1 MDAGPVR
8 GVDGAAADGAGGG
21 VEAGGGVAALE
32 HVPVGLHDLAEEERV
47 VHHVGHVHLAGGGI
61 RGSWTCGQGV
71 SCRSCSQFVSCRS
84 CSQFVSY
91 RRNSQFVSCR
101 SCSQFVSCRSCSRF
115 VFYATLATC
124 TCPPSGLSL
133 LQWRD
138 MAEGGLDRC

>member
-61 RGSWTCGQGV
+61 RGSRSCGQFV

-84 CSQFVSY
+84 CSQFVL
-91 RRNSQFVSCR
+91 
-101 SCSQFVSCRSCSRF
+101 
-115 VFYATLATC
+115 YATLATC
-124 TCPPSGLSL
+124 TCPPSGHSL
-133 LQWRD
+133 LQWLE
-138 MAEGGLDRC
+138 MAEGGLDRYYNNL